1 MKSNP
6 AAYTAKYKKLHNQVR
21 AATRNDYFTYLDAIT
36 SDLCRNQKPFWNLL
50 SKLDSCRHPIP
61 VLKHYSDLVS
71 SDFAKATLFND
82 YFVSVFTKE
91 DSSNLHDLWSQL
103 PSQPSFQL
111 DNISISQS
119 EVVEELLML
128 NVHKACG
135 PDQMCPRLLKE
146 GAEQLIHSL
155 MKLFNHSISN
165 GVLPQDWASANIT
178 PVYKKGDKHCV
189 ANYRPISLTC
199 ILCKVLEKIIHR
211 KLYSLLES
219 HHVLSDAQFGFRAK
233 LSTVSLLLSVV
244 HDWAD
249 TLNHRLSTHCIFIDF
264 AKAFDSVPHERLLLK
279 LEAIGIT
286 GALLQWFQ
294 AFLTTR
300 RQRVVINGQF
310 SNWSKVSSGV
320 PQGSILGP
328 LLFILYINDISSIV
342 NARAKLFADDVTLY
356 ATIQSNE
363 DYEVLQADLDSISHW

>member
-1 MKSNP
+1 
-6 AAYTAKYKKLHNQVR
+6 
-21 AATRNDYFTYLDAIT
+21 
-36 SDLCRNQKPFWNLL
+36 
-50 SKLDSCRHPIP
+50 
-61 VLKHYSDLVS
+61 
-71 SDFAKATLFND
+71 
-82 YFVSVFTKE
+82 
-91 DSSNLHDLWSQL
+91 
-103 PSQPSFQL
+103 
-111 DNISISQS
+111 
-119 EVVEELLML
+119 ML

-146 GAEQLIHSL
+146 GAEQLAHSL

-189 ANYRPISLTC
+189 ATYRPISLTC
-199 ILCKVLEKIIHR
+199 ILYKVLEKIIHH
-211 KLYSLLES
+211 KLYYSLLES

-233 LSTVSLLLSVV
+233 RTTVSLLLSVV

-286 GALLQWFQ
+286 GALLQWFR

-300 RQRVVINGQF
+300 RQRFVINGQF
-310 SNWSKVSSGV
+310 SNWCQVSSGV
-320 PQGSILGP
+320 PQGSRYSWS
-328 LLFILYINDISSIV
+328 LLFILYI
-342 NARAKLFADDVTLY
+342 Y
-356 ATIQSNE
+356 
-363 DYEVLQADLDSISHW
+363 